1 MSYQSFED
9 LDVWQRGCRLSV
21 DVFKTFA
28 GCKNFTM
35 KDQVQRASLSIPSNI
50 AEGAERGGTKEFV
63 RFLNIAKGSCGE
75 LRTQLYISRKLSFLS
90 SKTFNALLA
99 ESKEISAMLQGL
111 SRSLTARTYP
121 KQKRATLSKRKKA
134 SSLTNKSPKTQKRAH
149 RRS

>member
-9 LDVWQRGCRLSV
+9 LEVWQRGCRLAV
-21 DVFKTFA
+21 DVFKAFA
-28 GCKNFTM
+28 ACKNYTM
-35 KDQVQRASLSIPSNI
+35 NDQVQRAGLSIPSNI

-63 RFLNIAKGSCGE
+63 RFLNIAKGSSGE
-75 LRTQLYISRKLSFLS
+75 LRTQLSIARKLSFVS

-111 SRSLTARTYP
+111 SRSLTSKTTRNE
-121 KQKRATLSKRKKA
+121 KRVR
-134 SSLTNKSPKTQKRAH
+134 